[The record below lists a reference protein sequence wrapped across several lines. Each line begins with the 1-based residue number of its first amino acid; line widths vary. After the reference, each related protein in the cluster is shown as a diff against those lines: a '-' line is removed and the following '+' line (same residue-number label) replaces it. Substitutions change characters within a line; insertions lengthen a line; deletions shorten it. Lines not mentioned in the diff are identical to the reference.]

1 MWENGKGR
9 YILVLR
15 LAYMETARVPVPE
28 IQLAMFLLERPTLS
42 YTMISALDPRPGL
55 SSEAYLAESACEG
68 EQQSVISGLEV
79 LFDRDAVCDELV
91 LGPDDPSVGMLP
103 THNHE
108 YR

>member
-1 MWENGKGR
+1 
-9 YILVLR
+9 
-15 LAYMETARVPVPE
+15 
-28 IQLAMFLLERPTLS
+28 
-42 YTMISALDPRPGL
+42 MISALDHYPSL

-91 LGPDDPSVGMLP
+91 LGPYDPLVRMLP

-108 YR
+108 YT